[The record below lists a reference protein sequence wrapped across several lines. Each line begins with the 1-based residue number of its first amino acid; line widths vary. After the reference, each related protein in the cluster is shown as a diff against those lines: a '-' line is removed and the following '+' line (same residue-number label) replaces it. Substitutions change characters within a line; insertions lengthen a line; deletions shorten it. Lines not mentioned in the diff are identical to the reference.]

1 MQESRCVMLASR
13 HLFPVVTIK
22 WRPLDDFLIVGC
34 SDGSSYIWQMESG
47 HLDRVVHGT
56 AAEEILAACD
66 EEATFNLS
74 ETVGSNAAV
83 HFFRGLRHRNL
94 AAMKLATKSGITH
107 IHGMAQGERD
117 QIREKTKAFP
127 LVVNGFRTNPR
138 DSEGHVLFF
147 DVEALIV
154 QGPMP

>member
-1 MQESRCVMLASR
+1 MMLASR

-94 AAMKLATKSGITH
+94 AAMKLATKS
-107 IHGMAQGERD
+107 ARRPEGERD

-154 QGPMP
+154 QGALP

>member
-1 MQESRCVMLASR
+1 
-13 HLFPVVTIK
+13 
-22 WRPLDDFLIVGC
+22 
-34 SDGSSYIWQMESG
+34 
-47 HLDRVVHGT
+47 
-56 AAEEILAACD
+56 
-66 EEATFNLS
+66 
-74 ETVGSNAAV
+74 
-83 HFFRGLRHRNL
+83 
-94 AAMKLATKSGITH
+94 MKLATKSARRTE
-107 IHGMAQGERD
+107 GERD

>member
-1 MQESRCVMLASR
+1 M
-13 HLFPVVTIK
+13 
-22 WRPLDDFLIVGC
+22 
-34 SDGSSYIWQMESG
+34 
-47 HLDRVVHGT
+47 VHGT

-107 IHGMAQGERD
+107 IHGPQGERD

-127 LVVNGFRTNPR
+127 LVVNGFRTNPKVNR
-138 DSEGHVLFF
+138 CSGTVLAFYF
-147 DVEALIV
+147 QITLKFQTV
-154 QGPMP
+154 